1 MDKNMAKSNN
11 PSRKN
16 SEGTGIGIK
25 ITLIA
30 VAVLCVLALVY
41 AIVSGTGI
49 LARSTTAMTVGKDNI
64 SAAELKQFYADTRA
78 SFMNSNG
85 YYLQMYGYDVSSA
98 AFDAQSCLF
107 DSSKTWKEYFLE
119 QAENTAQQVSILY
132 QRAKEQGMAISE
144 TRQQEVDDFMVNIQ
158 EAADSYGYSLSKYI
172 SLAFGSGI
180 RKSDVDAYR
189 AKRALASTYYDSLL
203 EGFGIT
209 DADIDAYYEENK
221 DSYDVADYYAYEVNY
236 ETFTYDASSTE
247 EGAPTSEEDAQ
258 AKTTASK
265 KAAEKTANAIFA
277 ALSADGSNFDEA
289 VRANIDNSDEGF
301 ETALYENSKI
311 SGLSGASGDWL
322 KDAGRK
328 NGDATL
334 VEDEDNK
341 CYTVCLFLDR
351 HVSEDY
357 TVAIRHILFKTQTA
371 ASDADEATIA
381 EIDAAN
387 EEVKAKAEQ
396 VYEQWKSGEKTED
409 SFAALAKE
417 YSEDGSASDGGL
429 YEGVYPGQ
437 MVTEFNDW
445 CFDAARQ
452 PGDNDIVKTPY
463 GYHIMYFVER
473 EGLKYRSDIKSAIE
487 SERFDEWLEG
497 QKTSTPT
504 TYNKKGLMLL

>member
-1 MDKNMAKSNN
+1 MAKSNN

-78 SFMNSNG
+78 SNG

-132 QRAKEQGMAISE
+132 QRAKEQGMTVSD
-144 TRQQEVDDFMVNIQ
+144 TRQQEVNEFMTNIQ
-158 EAADSYGYSLSKYI
+158 ETADSYGYSLSKYI
-172 SLAFGSGI
+172 SLAFGTGI
-180 RKSDVDAYR
+180 RKSDVEAYR

-221 DSYDVADYYAYEVNY
+221 DSYDVADYYAYEVKY

-289 VRANIDNSDEGF
+289 VLANIDNSDEGF

-452 PGDNDIVKTPY
+452 PGDNDIVKTSY

-473 EGLKYRSDIKSAIE
+473 EGLKYRSDITSTIE
-487 SERFDEWLEG
+487 SDRFDAWLEE
-497 QKTSTPT
+497 QKTSTAT